1 VAESG
6 RLRRAEFAVAAFGLT
21 ALLLSLVFVLD
32 VVRFHGDV
40 LRGAAIGLPRGHVE
54 PRGLMLLAVAV
65 FDLLALARAAIVLS
79 RGISAHRRLSGG
91 LPVRAQREVAGRS
104 VVVLAGQRPMAFC
117 AGLLRPRIFVS
128 EGAFARLRPDELAA
142 VVAHEAHHAARRDPL
157 RILVAR
163 AIGDAFAPVP
173 AGRALSR
180 REQALAE
187 LAADAAAVR
196 GSGGA
201 GPLAAALLTFHGEG
215 DGRGD
220 GGIAP
225 ERVDR
230 LAGESPLTDVPR
242 ALVIGA
248 GAVVVV
254 LLGALGWALAL
265 PDHPRFC
272 LPLASAPVWTL
283 CAVTARVLVMTP
295 AWLSIRRVSAFLRPV

>member
-1 VAESG
+1 VAESR

-32 VVRFHGDV
+32 VLRFHGEV
-40 LRGAAIGLPRGHVE
+40 LRAAVLGLPHGEVQS
-54 PRGLMLLAVAV
+54 RGLLLIAVAV

-79 RGISAHRRLSGG
+79 RGMSAHRRLSAR
-91 LPVRAQREVAGRS
+91 LPLRCEREVAGRR
-104 VVVLAGQRPMAFC
+104 VVVFAGGRPMAFC

-128 EGAFARLRPDELAA
+128 EGALAALGPDELAA
-142 VVAHEAHHAARRDPL
+142 VVAHESHHAARRDPL

-173 AGRALSR
+173 SGRALSR

-196 GSGGA
+196 SGGGA
-201 GPLAAALLTFHGEG
+201 GPLATALLTFHDG
-215 DGRGD
+215 DGPE

-230 LAGESPLTDVPR
+230 LAGQSPRTDVPR
-242 ALVIGA
+242 ALMIGA

-254 LLGALGWALAL
+254 LLAALTALAV
-265 PDHPRFC
+265 PGHPRFC
-272 LPLASAPVWTL
+272 LPLASAPIWTL
-283 CAVTARVLVMTP
+283 CAVSVRVLAMTP
-295 AWLSIRRVSAFLRPV
+295 AWIGVRRVTAFLRPV